1 MLVEETARLLDAAVV
16 ANLLDPLR
24 SALTASAAA
33 ATAAAAS
40 ATAAATAAST
50 TSDSSSTSTG
60 SSTSAGNGIQLPTS
74 PANPSHAL
82 LAAAT
87 APRGWVRALD
97 EQIESFTPAPLRGL
111 ARLSTV
117 GLRVPAELGATAA
130 TQLAALEPLFTATNA
145 DAAALQTAADLLESV
160 TGLVGGGGAAT
171 APALED
177 GHNSGSGSG
186 LSSTS
191 GGGNGGTLSASA
203 LAERLASDPAATAQ
217 ELATTA
223 QETAARATA
232 AWAELQESEAGRVV
246 ASKLQTKGPA
256 AAQRFAKLL
265 LAAGFARA
273 ADRLESATAHEQAS
287 LGGALNP
294 EVVKAREAAT
304 RVLDPLALALE
315 R

>member
-1 MLVEETARLLDAAVV
+1 MEETARLLDAAVV

-40 ATAAATAAST
+40 ATAAAAT
-50 TSDSSSTSTG
+50 TNGDGTSGSSSG
-60 SSTSAGNGIQLPTS
+60 NNGIQLPS
-74 PANPSHAL
+74 SSPSHAL

-130 TQLAALEPLFTATNA
+130 TQLAALEPLFTKTTA

-160 TGLVGGGGAAT
+160 TGLVGVGANNS
-171 APALED
+171 PALED
-177 GHNSGSGSG
+177 GHSSGSSSSLATSSGS
-186 LSSTS
+186 S
-191 GGGNGGTLSASA
+191 GGALSASA

-217 ELATTA
+217 ELATIA
-223 QETAARATA
+223 QETAARASA

-256 AAQRFAKLL
+256 AAQRFARLL
-265 LAAGFARA
+265 VAAGVARA
-273 ADRLESATAHEQAS
+273 ADRLEGATSHEQAT
-287 LGGALNP
+287 GGAMNP